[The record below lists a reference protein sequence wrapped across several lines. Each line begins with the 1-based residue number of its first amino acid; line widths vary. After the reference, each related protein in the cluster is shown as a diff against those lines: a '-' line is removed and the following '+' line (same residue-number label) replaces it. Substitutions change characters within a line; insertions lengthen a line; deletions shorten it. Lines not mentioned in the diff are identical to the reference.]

1 VSILEAIILG
11 LVQGLTEF
19 IPISSTAHLKLV
31 PELLGWGDP
40 GAAASAVIQFGTIL
54 AVLIYF
60 ARDVLRLI
68 AGFFRGLVTRKPFE
82 DADSREAWYVIAA
95 TIPILV
101 LGVLLKD
108 LIHGVFRSTW
118 VVAFQLVFIAVLMQV
133 AEAYARRKGFRP
145 REDFN
150 MKDAIAMGAGQCVAL
165 IPGSSRS
172 GSTIMTALFR
182 RIPHD
187 YAARFSFIMSIPAI
201 TAAGVYEL
209 ISEREHL
216 ATIGIR
222 PMLVAI
228 VVAFISGW
236 ASIWFL
242 LRYLRTHTTH
252 IFIYYRYAL
261 GAILAALLLAS
272 CTAMPAQQPQQHAR
286 YLALGDSYT
295 IGESVPGQER
305 FPNQLGRALGIG
317 EPSIIAKT
325 GWTTEELNSAI
336 DAANVQG
343 TYDLV
348 TLLIGVNN
356 QYRGRSADEYRTQF
370 GALLQRAIGFAGGD
384 AKRVVVVSIPDWG
397 VTPFAEGRDRAK
409 IAYEIDRFNAIA
421 REQVMRAGARW
432 VDVTPISRRNDPA
445 LIADDKLHPSAKMY
459 AEWVK
464 AILPEARA
472 ALR

>member
-1 VSILEAIILG
+1 MSLIEAIILG

-60 ARDVLRLI
+60 ARDVVRLI
-68 AGFFRGLVTRKPFE
+68 AGFFRGLATRRPFE
-82 DADSREAWYVIAA
+82 DADSREAWYVLAA
-95 TIPILV
+95 TIPILI
-101 LGVLLKD
+101 LGVALKD

-118 VVAFQLVFIAVLMQV
+118 VVMFQLVFIAALMQI

-145 REDFN
+145 REEFN
-150 MKDAIAMGAGQCVAL
+150 MKDAIAMGAGQCIAL

-216 ATIGIR
+216 ATVGMT

-261 GAILAALLLAS
+261 GAVLAALLLSS
-272 CTAMPAQQPQQHAR
+272 CTVVSEKN

-295 IGESVPGQER
+295 IGESVAAEER
-305 FPNQLGRALGIG
+305 FPNQLARVLGYS
-317 EPSIIAKT
+317 EPLIIAKT
-325 GWTTEELNSAI
+325 GWTTDELNAAI
-336 DAANVQG
+336 DAANPKG
-343 TYDLV
+343 PYDLV

-356 QYRGRSADEYRTQF
+356 QYRGRDAEQYRGEF
-370 GALLQRAIGFAGGD
+370 RGLLQRAIGFAGGD
-384 AKRVVVVSIPDWG
+384 AKRVIVVSIPDWG

-409 IAYEIDRFNAIA
+409 IAREIDQYNAIN
-421 REQVMRAGARW
+421 REEALRAGARYA
-432 VDVTPISRRNDPA
+432 DITPISRRNDPTLVA
-445 LIADDKLHPSAKMY
+445 NDGLHPSGTQY
-459 AEWVK
+459 REWVDV
-464 AILPEARA
+464 IAR
-472 ALR
+472 

>member
-1 VSILEAIILG
+1 MSILQAIVLG

-31 PELLGWGDP
+31 PEMLGWGDP
-40 GAAASAVIQFGTIL
+40 GAAVSAVIQFGTII

-60 ARDVLRLI
+60 ARDLIRLAI
-68 AGFFRGLVTRKPFE
+68 GFFRGLITRRPFQ
-82 DADSREAWYVIAA
+82 DDDSREAWYVIIA
-95 TIPILV
+95 TVPIIVIGL
-101 LGVLLKD
+101 LLKD
-108 LIHGVFRSTW
+108 QIEGVFRSTW
-118 VVAFQLVFIAVLMQV
+118 VVMFQLIFIAVLMQV
-133 AEAYARRKGFRP
+133 AEAYAKRRGFRA

-150 MKDAIAMGAGQCVAL
+150 AKDAAAMGLGQCIAL

-172 GSTIMTALFR
+172 GSTLMTALFR

-216 ATIGIR
+216 ATVGTAPIV
-222 PMLVAI
+222 VAI

-236 ASIWFL
+236 SSIWFL

-252 IFIYYRYAL
+252 IFIYYRYVL
-261 GAILAALLLAS
+261 GAVLAVLLLSS
-272 CTAMPAQQPQQHAR
+272 CTAMPAAKSTEAR

-295 IGESVPGQER
+295 IGESVPADER
-305 FPNQLGRALGIG
+305 FPMQLAKTLGIG
-317 EPSIIAKT
+317 EPQIIAKT
-325 GWTTEELNSAI
+325 GWTTDELNAAI
-336 DAANVQG
+336 DAANPQG
-343 TYDLV
+343 PFDLV

-370 GALLQRAIGFAGGD
+370 EALLRRAIGFAGGD

-409 IAYEIDRFNAIA
+409 IAREIDQFNGIG
-421 REQVMRAGARW
+421 REEAQRAGAKW
-432 VDVTPISRRNDPA
+432 VDITPISRRNDPA
-445 LIADDKLHPSAKMY
+445 LVAGDGLHPSGKQY
-459 AEWVK
+459 AEWVTLI
-464 AILPEARA
+464 APAAR
-472 ALR
+472 

>member
-1 VSILEAIILG
+1 MSLLEAIILG

-60 ARDVLRLI
+60 ARDVVRLI
-68 AGFFRGLVTRKPFE
+68 VGFFRGLATRRPFE
-82 DADSREAWYVIAA
+82 DPDSREAWYVLVA
-95 TIPILV
+95 TIPILI
-101 LGVLLKD
+101 LGVALKD

-118 VVAFQLVFIAVLMQV
+118 VVTFQLVFIAALMQI
-133 AEAYARRKGFRP
+133 AEAYARRKGFRS

-150 MKDAIAMGAGQCVAL
+150 MKDAIAMGAGQCIAL

-216 ATIGIR
+216 AAVGMT

-228 VVAFISGW
+228 AVAFISGW

-261 GAILAALLLAS
+261 GAILAALLLSS
-272 CTAMPAQQPQQHAR
+272 CTSMSQQPQPQPRAR

-295 IGESVPGQER
+295 IGESVDPQER
-305 FPNQLGRALGIG
+305 FPNQLARELGIG
-317 EPSIIAKT
+317 LPSVIAKT
-325 GWTTEELNSAI
+325 GWTTEELSTAI
-336 DAANVQG
+336 DAAEVRG

-356 QYRGRSADEYRTQF
+356 QYRGRKADEYRIQF

-384 AKRVVVVSIPDWG
+384 PKR
-397 VTPFAEGRDRAK
+397 
-409 IAYEIDRFNAIA
+409 
-421 REQVMRAGARW
+421 
-432 VDVTPISRRNDPA
+432 
-445 LIADDKLHPSAKMY
+445 
-459 AEWVK
+459 
-464 AILPEARA
+464 
-472 ALR
+472 